1 MWVSREMDIVRDGHA
16 IWTYMWGSGI
26 GDRAGGTRGL
36 GDLRLVGRWL
46 VVRDCV
52 LGKPFSFVEHGY
64 CSL

>member
-1 MWVSREMDIVRDGHA
+1 VRDGHA
-16 IWTYMWGSGI
+16 IWTCNMAMEL
-26 GDRAGGTRGL
+26 GDRAGEGGR

>member
-1 MWVSREMDIVRDGHA
+1 MGMQCGNGV
-16 IWTYMWGSGI
+16 
-26 GDRAGGTRGL
+26 GDRAEETRGL